1 MRHAFGIP
9 TLTKSRFGKYQSY
22 KVLNPDRRYGHLV
35 IFRRRPTEK
44 VLNLLVTLQVF
55 YDMSFV
61 E

>member
-1 MRHAFGIP
+1 MQAGF
-9 TLTKSRFGKYQSY
+9 LASRPIGSFLGEDLQ
-22 KVLNPDRRYGHLV
+22 
-35 IFRRRPTEK
+35 K